1 MTNLAFDDDTR
12 LMVSIFQKVF
22 HLSRVER
29 DQVKYVKRYAGAIKS
44 TGQLFEYLGL
54 ARPDKQ
60 SPLGWRPT
68 LVLLDIMNKH
78 ARGKSKPS
86 DQPISMLDHLLMS
99 LLHDAIF
106 GAGTRMYRTCPL
118 GYEVLHEL
126 GLVRRDDEDQ
136 SAPTPRLLRLFQDA
150 YFKHRAESKRSTK
163 GSFDRDS
170 IIRDDGRLWA
180 CAR

>member
-1 MTNLAFDDDTR
+1 MFDKDTQR
-12 LMVSIFQKVF
+12 LVDLFQKVF
-22 HLSRVER
+22 NLSYVER
-29 DQVKYVKRYAGAIKS
+29 DQVKYVKRYADAIKS
-44 TGQLFEYLGL
+44 AGQLFEYLGL

-68 LVLLDIMNKH
+68 LVLLNIMNKH
-78 ARGKSKPS
+78 ARGKSKQS
-86 DQPISMLDHLLMS
+86 DKPTSTLDHLLMF

-126 GLVRRDDEDQ
+126 GLVRRDDDDQ
-136 SAPTPRLLRLFQDA
+136 PAPTPRLLRLFEDA
-150 YFKHRAESKRSTK
+150 YFKHRAEIKGSTK

>member
-1 MTNLAFDDDTR
+1 MINRALDDDTQ

-22 HLSRVER
+22 HLHHVER
-29 DQVKYVKRYAGAIKS
+29 DQVKYVKRYADAIKR

-78 ARGKSKPS
+78 ARGKSKRS
-86 DQPISMLDHLLMS
+86 DKPTSTLNHVLMF
-99 LLHDAIF
+99 LMHDAIF
-106 GAGTRMYRTCPL
+106 SAGTRMYRTCPL

-136 SAPTPRLLRLFQDA
+136 SAPTPRLLRLFEDA
-150 YFKHRAESKRSTK
+150 YFKHYARRKRNAK
-163 GSFDRDS
+163 GSIDRDS
-170 IIRDDGRLWA
+170 IIRDIGRP
-180 CAR
+180 